1 MELVEAMRPDWYEA
15 LSDADTPATASKKR
29 LSKSLASSKAYI
41 AACLRRH
48 KESQV
53 RLKLAVIV
61 MVLMLTEVNL
71 ME

>member
-15 LSDADTPATASKKR
+15 LSDADTPSTASKKR
-29 LSKSLASSKAYI
+29 LSKSLASSRAYI

-53 RLKLAVIV
+53 RPRTHIALVLNGIV
-61 MVLMLTEVNL
+61 LTEL
-71 ME
+71 F